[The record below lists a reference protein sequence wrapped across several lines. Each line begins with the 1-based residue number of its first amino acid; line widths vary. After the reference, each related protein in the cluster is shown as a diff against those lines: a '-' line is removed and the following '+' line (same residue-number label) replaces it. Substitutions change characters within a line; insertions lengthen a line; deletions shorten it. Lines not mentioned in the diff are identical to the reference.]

1 MISTERRQEA
11 LAALMCMAG
20 TDMGEK
26 SKAAM
31 ETCGDGKNTNERS
44 LDLMGKGKGKCP
56 KAEAVIKEVVDKYF
70 WEMCMYSE
78 LGWVDSDMAPVEE
91 VIQADIATLPS
102 EMADALLG
110 DGFDSCVTKT
120 EEKIQKKIIKSK
132 IVSKKC
138 LKKYNDNDMGM
149 MLAALNGVARTECFK
164 TISEKSC
171 GTFVTN
177 LVDSMIDA
185 GSTSG
190 SG

>member
-1 MISTERRQEA
+1 
-11 LAALMCMAG
+11 MAD

-31 ETCGDGKNTNERS
+31 ETCGDGKKGYERS
-44 LDLMGKGKGKCP
+44 LDLMRKKGKGKPNKGPCP
-56 KAEAVIKEVVDKYF
+56 KAEKVLKVVLEKYS

-78 LGWVDSDMAPVEE
+78 LGWVDSNMAPVEE
-91 VIQADIATLPS
+91 VIQADIATLPT

-120 EEKIQKKIIKSK
+120 EEKIKKKIVKSK

-149 MLAALNGVARTECFK
+149 M
-164 TISEKSC
+164 S
-171 GTFVTN
+171 
-177 LVDSMIDA
+177 
-185 GSTSG
+185 
-190 SG
+190 